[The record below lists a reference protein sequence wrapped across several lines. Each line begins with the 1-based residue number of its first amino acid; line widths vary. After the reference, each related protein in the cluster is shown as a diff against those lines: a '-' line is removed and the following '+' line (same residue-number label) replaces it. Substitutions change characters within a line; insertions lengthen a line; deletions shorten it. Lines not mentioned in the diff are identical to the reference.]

1 MQTDNETF
9 RKTLLCFENA
19 IRKLALGQGNLRLRL
34 IDASREFLYRVKRED
49 LPIDELKDDYDWIV
63 KQLTI
68 KEPMRDSVGKV
79 IWGQVQV
86 SLYRR
91 RSSTLQLIVERI
103 FYIRDRMSYFQ
114 IEELK
119 EEIDKTKLR
128 KN

>member
-19 IRKLALGQGNLRLRL
+19 IRKLALGRGNLRSRL
-34 IDASREFLYRVKRED
+34 IDASREFLYRVKREN

-68 KEPMRDSVGKV
+68 KEPMRDSSGN
-79 IWGQVQV
+79 ILWGQVQV

-91 RSSTLQLIVERI
+91 RSSTLQQIVERI

-128 KN
+128 KK

>member
-9 RKTLLCFENA
+9 RKTLLCFESA
-19 IRKLALGQGNLRLRL
+19 IRELALGRGNLRSRL
-34 IDASREFLYRVKRED
+34 IAASKKFLYMVKRED

-68 KEPMRDSVGKV
+68 KEPMRDSLGNV

-91 RSSTLQLIVERI
+91 RSSTLQQIVERI

-128 KN
+128 KK